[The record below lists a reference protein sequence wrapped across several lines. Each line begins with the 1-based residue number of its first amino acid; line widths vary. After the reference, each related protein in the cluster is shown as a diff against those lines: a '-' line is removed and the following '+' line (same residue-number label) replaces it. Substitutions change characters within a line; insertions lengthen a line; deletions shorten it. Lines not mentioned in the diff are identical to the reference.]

1 MQNKEQLPMSN
12 RNLSSQI
19 FVGLILI
26 LVGLAILAANLGWA
40 DLSGIFQ
47 WIPSFFILLGVWQL
61 IANKFRFITGP
72 IILITGGAAFQL
84 AAFDFIEFESIW
96 QFWPL
101 ILIII
106 GGSMLLERFGV
117 QMPGPFTHGADEDE
131 VSILSIFNGPEHQLN
146 SASFRGGETTAIFG
160 GIDLDLRNAA
170 VTTPPA
176 RINAFALFGGVDI
189 IVPQT
194 WTVRTDVLG
203 IFGGSDDDRVEK
215 PADHDNPDLVVTGF
229 AMFGGVT
236 IKSK

>member
-1 MQNKEQLPMSN
+1 MYNKEQLPMGN
-12 RNLSSQI
+12 RVLSSQI
-19 FVGLILI
+19 LVGLILI

-47 WIPSFFILLGVWQL
+47 WIPSLFILLGVWQL
-61 IANKFRFITGP
+61 IANRFRFITGP
-72 IILITGGAAFQL
+72 IILIAGGTAFQL
-84 AAFDFIEFESIW
+84 AAFDIIEFESIW

-106 GGSMLLERFGV
+106 GGSMLLERLGV
-117 QMPGPFTHGADEDE
+117 QVPGPFMHSADESE
-131 VSILSIFNGPEHQLN
+131 VNILSIFNGPEHQLS

-160 GIDLDLRNAA
+160 GIDLDLRNAT

-176 RINAFALFGGVDI
+176 HINTFAMFGGIDI

-194 WTVRTDVLG
+194 WTVRSDVLG
-203 IFGGSDDDRVEK
+203 IFGGSDDERDEK
-215 PADHDNPDLVVTGF
+215 PAVQESPDLIVSGF

>member
-1 MQNKEQLPMSN
+1 MQSKEQFPMSN

-26 LVGLAILAANLGWA
+26 LVGLTILVANLGWA

-72 IILITGGAAFQL
+72 IILIAGGAAFQL
-84 AAFDFIEFESIW
+84 AAFDIIEFESIW

-101 ILIII
+101 ILILI
-106 GGSMLLERFGV
+106 GASMLLERFGV
-117 QMPGPFTHGADEDE
+117 QVPGPFNHGADEAE
-131 VSILSIFNGPEHQLN
+131 VSILSIFNGPEHLLN
-146 SASFRGGETTAIFG
+146 STSFRGGETTAIFG
-160 GIDLDLRNAA
+160 GIDLDLRNASI
-170 VTTPPA
+170 TTPPA
-176 RINAFALFGGVDI
+176 RINAFAMFGGIDI
-189 IVPQT
+189 LVPETWIVKT
-194 WTVRTDVLG
+194 EVLG
-203 IFGGSDDDRVEK
+203 IFGGSDDDRPEK
-215 PADHDNPDLVVTGF
+215 PAGTPDLIVTGF